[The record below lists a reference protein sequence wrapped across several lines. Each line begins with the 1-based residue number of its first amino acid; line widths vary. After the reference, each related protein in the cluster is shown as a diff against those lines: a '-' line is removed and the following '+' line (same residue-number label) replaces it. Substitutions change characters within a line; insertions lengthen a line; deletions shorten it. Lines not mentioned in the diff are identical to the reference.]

1 MSVPQPSS
9 NLCHFFIVIGIGYY
23 APVDAA
29 LGKRGRLRSLRGA
42 AADAEAM
49 LTYINNLKLPQP
61 PQIYKLTSSIPTS
74 RESKE
79 PPEPE
84 HERPTYENIV
94 RVFREVATAVE
105 KAKRSIVHIHFSCH
119 GIKVRTDYPQIKGKS
134 GFDEAIAP
142 YDYNRTGRPLRDVEL
157 SMLIRNMTKHG
168 ANVSTTFDCC
178 HAGSVSRGDTEK
190 SSSESEN
197 EDAGLDECDYTSNTR
212 GSTDT
217 EYGQEKWRD
226 SIYPLHIDNELI
238 CLFREV
244 WDDHELQHNS
254 TWLLPVGYD
263 MFGACCSDEK
273 ATEEAFDGK
282 FNGIFTRTFITVLDE
297 FRVEGRTP
305 THDKIRKKV
314 LSSFRKEQ
322 IRQTPVFVGNSDRHW
337 LRATNGSNV
346 TSLSVIK
353 ADARRV
359 ILSEGQA
366 QGVTKGST
374 YAIYQSLDEPIGDIS
389 GKPLVEID
397 QVLADKCLAKWV
409 TQSCQAF
416 SGADAVLV
424 KYRLDNLQIF
434 TSPVTPRSDIPG
446 AGKYDEL
453 RRCTALYG
461 SDMIDFIE
469 DPSPS
474 QDNTAPFR
482 VSVNSSLKYQLT
494 RSSDGAPIPMFPQ
507 SESADRFHDYLMQL
521 ARFETLKKI
530 HNPFYSAQMEDCL
543 EIYINGKNIMSHCAW
558 EPSQLESLPLL
569 DVKTGKVIVKLRN
582 RINDTLNVTG
592 INFSPFWGT
601 NIFYP
606 LYEDFDTIPGREERN
621 TTWDVA
627 ALPESWDNSTD
638 YVDCV
643 KFFISA
649 KSLQINTFQSV
660 MMGPIGE
667 DITGMFRGE
676 LDLEEL
682 LRNLGAPD
690 RGFER
695 SRERESS
702 QSSPWITLMFKTRT
716 IAGEA

>member
-9 NLCHFFIVIGIGYY
+9 SLCHFFIVIGIGYY

-29 LGKRGRLRSLRGA
+29 LGKRSRLRSLRGA
-42 AADAEAM
+42 AVDAEAM

-61 PQIYKLTSSIPTS
+61 PQIYKLTSSIS
-74 RESKE
+74 ISHESKE

-94 RVFREVATAVE
+94 RVFRDVATAVE
-105 KAKRSIVHIHFSCH
+105 NVKRSIVHIHFSCH
-119 GIKVRTDYPQIKGKS
+119 GIKVRTNYPRIKGNT

-157 SMLIRNMTKHG
+157 SMLIRNITKHG

-178 HAGSVSRGDTEK
+178 HAGSISRDDAEE

-197 EDAGLDECDYTSNTR
+197 EDAGLDECDHISNTR

-217 EYGQEKWRD
+217 EYGQENWRE
-226 SIYPLHIDNELI
+226 SIDPLHIDDELI
-238 CLFREV
+238 GLFREA
-244 WDDHELQHNS
+244 WDDHELQDNS
-254 TWLLPVGYD
+254 AWLLPVGYD

-273 ATEEAFDGK
+273 ATEEL
-282 FNGIFTRTFITVLDE
+282 FNGVFTHTFIKVLDE

-305 THDKIRKKV
+305 THDKIRKRV

-322 IRQTPVFVGNSDRHW
+322 IWQTPVFVGNGDRHW
-337 LRATNGSNV
+337 LRVTNGSKV

-389 GKPLVEID
+389 DKPLVEID
-397 QVLADKCLAKWV
+397 QVFADNCSAKWV
-409 TQSCQAF
+409 TQSCQVL

-424 KYRLDNLQIF
+424 KYQLDNLRIF

-446 AGKYDEL
+446 ADKYDAL
-453 RRCTALYG
+453 RHCTALYG
-461 SDMIDFIE
+461 SDMIEFIE
-469 DPSPS
+469 DSSPT

-482 VSVNSSLKYQLT
+482 VSVNSGLEYQLT

-507 SESADRFHDYLMQL
+507 SESADKFLDYLTQL
-521 ARFETLKKI
+521 ARFETLKKL

-543 EIYINGKNIMSHCAW
+543 EIHIGGKNIMSHCAW
-558 EPSQLESLPLL
+558 EPSQLESLPPL
-569 DVKTGKVIVKLRN
+569 DVKTGKVVVKLRN
-582 RINDTLNVTG
+582 RIKDTLNVTG

-601 NIFYP
+601 EIFHP
-606 LYEDFDTIPGREERN
+606 LNEDFDTILGCKERSA
-621 TTWDVA
+621 TWDVA
-627 ALPESWDNSTD
+627 ALPENWDNSTD

-649 KSLQINTFQSV
+649 KSLRINTFQSV
-660 MMGPIGE
+660 LMDPIGE
-667 DITGMFRGE
+667 AITGMFRGE

-690 RGFER
+690 RGFTR
-695 SRERESS
+695 HRETGSS
-702 QSSPWITLMFKTRT
+702 QPSPWITLMFKTRT
-716 IAGEA
+716 ISGET